1 MSCSFQL
8 NGHLLVATWQQ
19 FEMTVCFGLT
29 EHLYRVCVFLSGYGQ
44 CETVAVIRCVKWSWG
59 SQCILVW
66 TRSFLSRME
75 VHSAR
80 CLDPSA
86 GDSKIIFFFLYWYH
100 RRPKLHEM
108 IILRSSD
115 QGENILIFTN
125 ARLLGRLNTVKFSK
139 NPYLASTVFRSC
151 LTAYLGNVESHKWKW
166 RRLYHITKNLL

>member
-1 MSCSFQL
+1 MLISTEWAPTCS
-8 NGHLLVATWQQ
+8 H
-19 FEMTVCFGLT
+19 MTAIWNDCVLRFGLT

-115 QGENILIFTN
+115 RGENILIFTN

-166 RRLYHITKNLL
+166 RRLYYITKNLL